1 MVQNL
6 FVYSLDGI
14 VHQNDSLLS
23 SPQTVFGFM
32 NQLKHSN
39 TLSRGNDY
47 SLSKKEKKMARVKWA
62 TFFPKVGAYFH
73 WNIDSL
79 FSLVF

>member
-47 SLSKKEKKMARVKWA
+47 SLSKKEKDYFQSILLVHFTFDAKTGKYNKEKW
-62 TFFPKVGAYFH
+62 
-73 WNIDSL
+73 
-79 FSLVF
+79 